1 MEDTYFDI
9 YFYQF
14 CTTLGQV
21 SALLVAT
28 TVAVPVF
35 QFYYQKIVQTTQ
47 TIEVTTNHTTKNT
60 NHTTENTEIIQS
72 SECEESDFDE

>member
-1 MEDTYFDI
+1 MEDTFFDV
-9 YFYQF
+9 YLYQF
-14 CTTLGQV
+14 CTTLGQA

-35 QFYYQKIVQTTQ
+35 QFYYQKIVQTSQ
-47 TIEVTTNHTTKNT
+47 TIEQTTNHTPKSS